1 MKLNKRSLLNSPPTT
16 AAVKGM
22 TLALLASVLTT
33 AIAVAD
39 TVLVLSR
46 LSGGV
51 LNNYPPYLEVSGT
64 FTDSSGNSGVAQ
76 DPVPAY
82 GTRFGAGGVPI
93 WMVKPTL
100 ANAGGVYEVSV
111 TLPVSSSIPNDIA
124 VDIACVGG
132 TLSTNKTLGFGGP
145 QSTWNFVCYVTNDV
159 GVVEPELTFTYSD
172 TLMDGVTPQGA
183 PSFSRRVYTAPL
195 RFKGISDPCINT
207 AALPPVHGPVAAG
220 QTYVDVPGVD
230 AAATA
235 VTVYAD
241 GLQIGQLSSGVTEG
255 VNRVTTT
262 ALVKGEKI
270 VATQTIAGQEGCA
283 PNPTTFGPIVGGGA
297 NPALRVSLIL
307 DQDPTL
313 TGPIGASSAGTA
325 NEYWIPAFGLT
336 GGFATAPAGGIVIYP
351 EQCWQTVTVY
361 PGFFGDPQLTFRGSP
376 TLPDGNPYAALGG
389 IAFCV
394 EDTTDTGPFE
404 IYIDNLVNGETLIE
418 GFESYTNGQPTVI
431 FGNPSSAGILG
442 GPPLAQPNVSVV
454 TSDNADTGTKSLR
467 YSFQLSDSL
476 ATIWQRA
483 PANGSE
489 RPFPVVDLSQPISI
503 RLLVLPVGDT
513 TARLTLS
520 SAPVSQT
527 AYLGNPLNLSVTANG
542 TPPYNYQW
550 RLDGN
555 DIPGAMTSTYN
566 IASVAPENAGVYSVQ
581 VSDANCT
588 IVSPPAV
595 VTVSDA
601 PPPPGRIE
609 IEWASPNVI
618 LSWEGNYV
626 LQESVL
632 VNGTYTDVNGATSPH
647 STPVSVGNSR
657 YFRLRTP

>member
-1 MKLNKRSLLNSPPTT
+1 MKLNIRSLLNYPPTT
-16 AAVKGM
+16 AAVKVL
-22 TLALLASVLTT
+22 TLALLASGLTMAT
-33 AIAVAD
+33 AVAD

-51 LNNYPPYLEVSGT
+51 LNSYPPYLEVSGT

-207 AALPPVHGPVAAG
+207 AALPPVYGPVAAG

-230 AAATA
+230 ATATA

-241 GLQIGQLSSGVTEG
+241 GVQIGQLSSDVTEG

-262 ALVKGEKI
+262 ALIKGAKI
-270 VATQTIAGQEGCA
+270 VATQTVGGQEGCA
-283 PNPTTFGPIVGGGA
+283 PTPATFGPIVGGGA
-297 NPALRVSLIL
+297 NPYLRVSLIL

-336 GGFATAPAGGIVIYP
+336 GGFATAPAGGIVVYP
-351 EQCWQTVTVY
+351 EECWQTVTVY

-376 TLPDGNPYAALGG
+376 SLPDGNPYAAFGG

-404 IYIDNLVNGETLIE
+404 IYIDNLVNGDTLIE

-483 PANGSE
+483 PANGSV
-489 RPFPVVDLSQPISI
+489 RSFPVVDLSQPISI
-503 RLLVLPVGDT
+503 RLLVLPVGAT
-513 TARLTLS
+513 TAGLTLS

-527 AYLGNPLNLSVTANG
+527 AYLGNSLNLSVTANG

-566 IASVAPENAGVYSVQ
+566 IGSVAPENAGVYSVQ

-595 VTVSDA
+595 ITVSDA

-618 LSWEGNYV
+618 LTWEGNYV

-632 VNGTYTDVNGATSPH
+632 VNGTYTDVNGATSPYP
-647 STPVSVGNSR
+647 TPVSAGNSR